1 MIHVKRGPAPAA
13 LAGAEVAK
21 VMAQLRSHHATA
33 TADRGPFEPPPFPPK
48 ALRECQTALRALF
61 HGKCSFCETSLSGTA
76 HIDVE
81 RFRPARGVAEGSGSY
96 LPDHYWAQSYVWEN
110 LYLGCANC
118 IRSKAN
124 RFPLEPGSTRAPA
137 DADRAAVQAERPL
150 LLDPCA
156 DNPDEHLLF
165 SADGLV
171 SGLTDRGRATI
182 EVLDLNRASLCKE
195 RRNQAQVF
203 LSLMDSMTRPGV
215 AKLLAGPSPSPF
227 LALKR
232 QLWRA
237 RRAPAASAPAARTR
251 ERQAKAAQS
260 KFDTEREA
268 VDTASEKGLENFRA
282 RARYIER
289 VQIENIAT
297 IKRLELDLQASTA
310 DRAPCFALLGNNGVG
325 KSSVL
330 KAIALAL
337 AGPSYVKR
345 LGIKATRL
353 LADHAASGL
362 VKVWLAGYREPVE
375 MKLTRRGNRISFTRP
390 ESLQLVLGYG
400 SSRLLPT
407 PKHRPPKGERHAKI
421 DNLFDPFLPLADAQ
435 AWLATPA
442 ARQHWVDVQRTLAT
456 LLPAEA
462 GHELPMPARRTTAV
476 RLGQKGAE
484 PRLLSELS
492 DGYQSM
498 LGLATDILE
507 IVYGLGWESAR
518 SAQGVVLI
526 DELGN
531 HLHPGWRMRIVGALR
546 SAFPQVQ
553 FIYSTHDPLC
563 LRGLAQGEVA
573 VLQRTARQAVQ
584 ALGDLPSIEGLRVDQ
599 LLTSEHFGL
608 DSTLDPDTEAAMK
621 RYRELLAVGRPDAAQ
636 ATELRG
642 LRARLDDARL
652 LGRTWR
658 ERRLLEAID
667 AEAATAGRERA
678 APTLSVQALSDR
690 TVERLRTLM
699 KQMKPPRA
707 RAAAGR
713 KGAAR

>member
-1 MIHVKRGPAPAA
+1 MA
-13 LAGAEVAK
+13 LGGIEVAK
-21 VMAQLRSHHATA
+21 AMAVLRSHYGHPPAS
-33 TADRGPFEPPPFPPK
+33 RPPFEPPRFPAE
-48 ALRECQTALRALF
+48 ALRQCRSALAVMF
-61 HGKCSFCETSLSGTA
+61 NGKCAFCESVLDNARLSD
-76 HIDVE
+76 IE
-81 RFRPARGVAEGSGSY
+81 RFRPRGGVAESSGNY
-96 LPDHYWAQSYVWEN
+96 LGDHYWAQTYAWEN
-110 LYLGCANC
+110 LYLCCPNC
-118 IRSKAN
+118 NRSKAN

-137 DADRAAVQAERPL
+137 NANREALRHERPM

-156 DNPDEHLLF
+156 DDPDQHLLF
-165 SADGLV
+165 SADGQV

-182 EVLDLNRASLCKE
+182 ELLDLNRSSLCRDRQREAKE
-195 RRNQAQVF
+195 FLAAVAAARREVGTVNQLLA
-203 LSLMDSMTRPGV
+203 RGV
-215 AKLLAGPSPSPF
+215 AF

-232 QLWRA
+232 QLWK
-237 RRAPAASAPAARTR
+237 PAARKR
-251 ERQAKAAQS
+251 GALAKQDQAD
-260 KFDTEREA
+260 FDRSREA
-268 VDTASEKGLENFRA
+268 VDTASAKGLDNFRA

-337 AGPSYVKR
+337 AGPTYVKH

-353 LADHAASGL
+353 LADHAAGGL

-375 MKLTRRGNRISFTRP
+375 MTLTRRGNRITFARP

-421 DNLFDPFLPLADAQ
+421 DNLFDPFLPLTDAQ

-442 ARQHWVDVQRTLAT
+442 ARTHWADVQRTLAT
-456 LLPAEA
+456 LLPPDA
-462 GHELPMPARRTTAV
+462 GHDLPMPARRTTAV
-476 RLGQKGAE
+476 RLSQKGRE

-498 LGLATDILE
+498 LGLTADILE

-531 HLHPGWRMRIVGALR
+531 HLHPAWRMRVVGALR
-546 SAFPQVQ
+546 TAFPQVQ

-573 VLQRTARQAVQ
+573 VMQRNARQAVQ
-584 ALGDLPSIEGLRVDQ
+584 VLGDLPSIEGLRVDQ

-636 ATELRG
+636 AAELRG